1 MPALYLFISKNNTP
15 CPLPKGRGNFTPL
28 ENHRLLSVVTII
40 IIYRLWHKA
49 TVCLRERACSLT
61 RVYYKEPLIPTV
73 YGNTTG
79 LKPAELRMLERLY
92 RRKTPPNMVITPEA
106 ARALTEA
113 SAEIGRQVGLI
124 MDRSGSIRNVL
135 VGTNKDI
142 LIPDLS
148 EHRLGSKRL
157 RGVRF
162 IHTHLKEMPLNQEDL
177 TDLALLRLDLIAAL
191 AARPDGLPGSI
202 SIAHLLP
209 PNPEEQLYE
218 VLPLQAV
225 HTINI
230 DAANFIVDLEREM
243 ERAQGAREVAQK
255 DRAILVSVSKKS
267 KQEQEESIEEL
278 KELTRSDGI
287 AVLDTVV
294 QRLHDINPKYL
305 LGEGKLKELIIRSQQ
320 LGADLIVFDQNLTP
334 AQVKAIGDIT
344 EMRVIDRTQLIL
356 DIFARRAHSG
366 DGKVQVEL
374 AQLKYRLPRL
384 SERSTALSRLTGGIG
399 GRGPGETRLEVDMR
413 RARDKIRRLEKQLD
427 ALGRARDQR
436 RERRVKSEIPIV
448 SIAGYTNAGKS
459 TLFNTLTKSDVK
471 AENLLFATLDTATR
485 RLRFPRDREV
495 VITDTVGFIK
505 DLPKD
510 LLGAFKA
517 TLDEMQDAD
526 LILHVV
532 DISNPRFEQQ
542 MESVDNLLIEL
553 GLDTI
558 PKLAVFNKAD
568 LVNALWARAVAARFN
583 GVVCS
588 AIDPGSF
595 GDLLKEIE
603 KKVWEEKSSAFSVQS
618 SE

>member
-1 MPALYLFISKNNTP
+1 
-15 CPLPKGRGNFTPL
+15 
-28 ENHRLLSVVTII
+28 
-40 IIYRLWHKA
+40 
-49 TVCLRERACSLT
+49 
-61 RVYYKEPLIPTV
+61 
-73 YGNTTG
+73 
-79 LKPAELRMLERLY
+79 MLERLY

-106 ARALTEA
+106 ARALTEV
-113 SAEIGRQVGLI
+113 SAEIGRQVGVI

-177 TDLALLRLDLIAAL
+177 TDLALLRLDMIAAL

-202 SIAHLLP
+202 SLAHLLP
-209 PNPEEQLYE
+209 PNPEEKLYE
-218 VLPLQAV
+218 VLPSQAV
-225 HTINI
+225 HTVNI
-230 DAANFIVDLEREM
+230 DAANFIADLEREM
-243 ERAQGAREVAQK
+243 ERAQSAREVAQK

-267 KQEQEESIEEL
+267 KHEQEESIEEL
-278 KELTRSDGI
+278 KELARSDGI
-287 AVLDTVV
+287 TVLDTVV

-305 LGEGKLKELIIRSQQ
+305 LGEGKLKELVIRSQQ

-413 RARDKIRRLEKQLD
+413 RARDRIRRLEKQLD
-427 ALGRARDQR
+427 SLGRARDQR

-568 LVNALWARAVAARFN
+568 LVNTLWARAVAARFN

-588 AIDPGSF
+588 AINPGTF

-603 KKVWEEKSSAFSVQS
+603 KRVWKEVSTEFGVQS
-618 SE
+618 SESGRDSS

>member
-1 MPALYLFISKNNTP
+1 MPP
-15 CPLPKGRGNFTPL
+15 D
-28 ENHRLLSVVTII
+28 TI
-40 IIYRLWHKA
+40 
-49 TVCLRERACSLT
+49 
-61 RVYYKEPLIPTV
+61 
-73 YGNTTG
+73 
-79 LKPAELRMLERLY
+79 
-92 RRKTPPNMVITPEA
+92 ITPEA
-106 ARALTEA
+106 ARALSEA
-113 SAEIGRQVGLI
+113 SAGIGRQVGLI
-124 MDRSGSIRNVL
+124 IDRSGSIRNVL
-135 VGTNKDI
+135 VGTNHDI

-148 EHRLGSKRL
+148 EHRLGARRL

-162 IHTHLKEMPLNQEDL
+162 IHTHLKNTPLNQEDL
-177 TDLALLRLDLIAAL
+177 TDLALLRLDMIAAL
-191 AARPDGLPGSI
+191 AVGPNGIPGTI
-202 SIAHLLP
+202 SLAYLVP
-209 PNPEEQLYE
+209 PNPSGIIHEIRPPQS
-218 VLPLQAV
+218 V
-225 HTINI
+225 HALDV
-230 DAANFIVDLEREM
+230 DAAEFISDIEREM
-243 ERAQGAREVAQK
+243 ERAQSALVVAKK

-267 KQEQEESIEEL
+267 KHEQEESIEEL
-278 KELTRSDGI
+278 KELARTDAI
-287 AVLDTVV
+287 TVLDTVV
-294 QRLHDINPKYL
+294 QRPHDINPRYL

-320 LGADLIVFDQNLTP
+320 LGADLIVFNQDLTP
-334 AQVKAIGDIT
+334 AQVKSIGDIT

-427 ALGRARDQR
+427 ALGKARDQR
-436 RERRVKSEIPIV
+436 RERRIKSEIPIV

-459 TLFNTLTKSDVK
+459 TLFNTLTRSEVK
-471 AENLLFATLDTATR
+471 AEDLLFATLDTATR

-510 LLGAFKA
+510 LLGAFRA

-542 MESVDNLLIEL
+542 MESVNNLLTEI
-553 GLDTI
+553 GLDELPQI
-558 PKLAVFNKAD
+558 VVLNKAD
-568 LVNALWARAVAARFN
+568 LVNRLWARAISARFK

-588 AIDPGSF
+588 AIDPNTL

-603 KKVWEEKSSAFSVQS
+603 KRVWGQDRSGFGVQS
-618 SE
+618 SG

>member
-1 MPALYLFISKNNTP
+1 
-15 CPLPKGRGNFTPL
+15 
-28 ENHRLLSVVTII
+28 
-40 IIYRLWHKA
+40 
-49 TVCLRERACSLT
+49 
-61 RVYYKEPLIPTV
+61 
-73 YGNTTG
+73 
-79 LKPAELRMLERLY
+79 MLERLY
-92 RRKTPPNMVITPEA
+92 RRKMPPPSIITPEA
-106 ARALTEA
+106 ARALSEA
-113 SAEIGRQVGLI
+113 SAETGRQVGLI
-124 MDRSGSIRNVL
+124 IDRSGSVRNVI
-135 VGTNKDI
+135 VGSNKDI

-148 EHRLGSKRL
+148 EHRLGAKRL

-162 IHTHLKEMPLNQEDL
+162 VHTHLKGQPLNQEDL
-177 TDLALLRLDLIAAL
+177 TDLALLRLDFMAAL
-191 AARPDGLPGSI
+191 AVQADGLPGNI
-202 SIAHLLP
+202 SIAYLVP
-209 PNPEEQLYE
+209 PNPEEKLYE
-218 VLPLQAV
+218 VMPSRSV
-225 HTINI
+225 HSIML
-230 DAANFIVDLEREM
+230 DAAEFIADIERQM
-243 ERAQGAREVAQK
+243 ERAQAAREVAKK

-267 KQEQEESIEEL
+267 KHEQEESVEEL
-278 KELTRSDGI
+278 KELARTDGI
-287 AVLDTVV
+287 TVLDTVT
-294 QRLHDINPKYL
+294 QRLHDINPRYL

-320 LGADLIVFDQNLTP
+320 LGSDLIVFDQNLSP

-427 ALGRARDQR
+427 ALGKARGQR
-436 RERRVKSEIPIV
+436 RERRIKSEIPIV

-459 TLFNTLTKSDVK
+459 TLFNALTRSDVK

-510 LLGAFKA
+510 LLGAFRA

-542 MESVDNLLIEL
+542 MESVNNLLHEI
-553 GLDTI
+553 GLDHI
-558 PKLAVFNKAD
+558 PQLVVLNKVD
-568 LVNALWARAVAARFN
+568 LVNPFWAKAIANRFR
-583 GVVCS
+583 GIVCS
-588 AIDPGSF
+588 AINQETF

-603 KKVWEEKSSAFSVQS
+603 RKVWEPDSPEYRVQS
-618 SE
+618 EGSTKK

>member
-1 MPALYLFISKNNTP
+1 
-15 CPLPKGRGNFTPL
+15 
-28 ENHRLLSVVTII
+28 
-40 IIYRLWHKA
+40 
-49 TVCLRERACSLT
+49 
-61 RVYYKEPLIPTV
+61 
-73 YGNTTG
+73 
-79 LKPAELRMLERLY
+79 MLERLY
-92 RRKTPPNMVITPEA
+92 RRKTPPNMVIAPEA
-106 ARALTEA
+106 ARALTES
-113 SAEIGRQVGLI
+113 SAKIGRQVGLI

-135 VGTNKDI
+135 VGTNRDI

-162 IHTHLKEMPLNQEDL
+162 IHTHLQEMPLNQEDL
-177 TDLALLRLDLIAAL
+177 TDLALLRLDMIAAL

-209 PNPEEQLYE
+209 PNLEEKLYE
-218 VLPLQAV
+218 VLPPQAV
-225 HTINI
+225 HAVTI
-230 DAANFIVDLEREM
+230 DAANFIADLEREM
-243 ERAQGAREVAQK
+243 ERAQSALEVAK
-255 DRAILVSVSKKS
+255 RDRAILVSVSKKS
-267 KQEQEESIEEL
+267 KHEQEESIEEL

-287 AVLDTVV
+287 TVLDTVI

-399 GRGPGETRLEVDMR
+399 GRGPGETRLEIDMR

-427 ALGRARDQR
+427 ALGKARDQR

-459 TLFNTLTKSDVK
+459 TLFNTLTKSEVK

-532 DISNPRFEQQ
+532 DISNPRFEHQ
-542 MESVDNLLIEL
+542 MESVDNLLIEI

-568 LVNALWARAVAARFN
+568 LVNAQWAKAVAVRFN

-588 AIDPGSF
+588 AINPGTF

-603 KKVWEEKSSAFSVQS
+603 KRVWKEDSTEPRVQVRS
-618 SE
+618 KKDGS

>member
-1 MPALYLFISKNNTP
+1 
-15 CPLPKGRGNFTPL
+15 
-28 ENHRLLSVVTII
+28 
-40 IIYRLWHKA
+40 
-49 TVCLRERACSLT
+49 
-61 RVYYKEPLIPTV
+61 
-73 YGNTTG
+73 
-79 LKPAELRMLERLY
+79 MLERLY
-92 RRKTPPNMVITPEA
+92 RRKMPPPSIITPEA
-106 ARALTEA
+106 ARALSEA
-113 SAEIGRQVGLI
+113 SAETGRQVGLI
-124 MDRSGSIRNVL
+124 IDRSGSVRNVI
-135 VGTNKDI
+135 VGSNKDI

-148 EHRLGSKRL
+148 EHRLGAKRL

-162 IHTHLKEMPLNQEDL
+162 VHTHLKGQPLNQEDL
-177 TDLALLRLDLIAAL
+177 TDLALLRLDFMAAL
-191 AARPDGLPGSI
+191 AVQADGLPGNI
-202 SIAHLLP
+202 SIAYLVP
-209 PNPEEQLYE
+209 PNPEEKLYE
-218 VLPLQAV
+218 VMPSRSV
-225 HTINI
+225 HSIML
-230 DAANFIVDLEREM
+230 DAAEFIADIERQM
-243 ERAQGAREVAQK
+243 ERAQAAREVAKK
-255 DRAILVSVSKKS
+255 DRAILVSVSKKNRH
-267 KQEQEESIEEL
+267 EQEESVEEL
-278 KELTRSDGI
+278 KELARTDGI
-287 AVLDTVV
+287 TVLDTVT
-294 QRLHDINPKYL
+294 QRLHDINPRYL

-320 LGADLIVFDQNLTP
+320 LGSDLIVFDQNLSP

-427 ALGRARDQR
+427 ALGKARGQR
-436 RERRVKSEIPIV
+436 RERRIKSEIPIV

-459 TLFNTLTKSDVK
+459 TLFNALTRSDVK

-510 LLGAFKA
+510 LLGAFRA

-542 MESVDNLLIEL
+542 MESVNNLLHEI
-553 GLDTI
+553 GLDHI
-558 PKLAVFNKAD
+558 PQLVVLNKVD
-568 LVNALWARAVAARFN
+568 LVNPFWAKAIANRFR
-583 GVVCS
+583 GIVCS
-588 AIDPGSF
+588 AINQETF

-603 KKVWEEKSSAFSVQS
+603 RKVWEPDSPEYRVQS
-618 SE
+618 EGSTKK

>member
-1 MPALYLFISKNNTP
+1 
-15 CPLPKGRGNFTPL
+15 
-28 ENHRLLSVVTII
+28 
-40 IIYRLWHKA
+40 
-49 TVCLRERACSLT
+49 
-61 RVYYKEPLIPTV
+61 
-73 YGNTTG
+73 
-79 LKPAELRMLERLY
+79 
-92 RRKTPPNMVITPEA
+92 
-106 ARALTEA
+106 
-113 SAEIGRQVGLI
+113 
-124 MDRSGSIRNVL
+124 
-135 VGTNKDI
+135 KDI

-148 EHRLGSKRL
+148 EHRLGSRRL

-162 IHTHLKEMPLNQEDL
+162 IHTHLKDQPLNQEDL
-177 TDLALLRLDLIAAL
+177 TDLALLRLDMIAAL
-191 AARPDGLPGSI
+191 AVRADGLPGDI
-202 SIAHLLP
+202 SIAHLVP
-209 PNPEEQLYE
+209 PNPEEKLYE
-218 VLPLQAV
+218 VLPPRPV
-225 HTINI
+225 HTAGI
-230 DAANFIVDLEREM
+230 DAAEFIADIERQM
-243 ERAQGAREVAQK
+243 EKAQAAVEVAKK

-267 KQEQEESIEEL
+267 RQEQEESIEEL
-278 KELTRSDGI
+278 KELARSDGI
-287 AVLDTVV
+287 TVLDTVV
-294 QRLHDINPKYL
+294 QRLHDINPRYL

-413 RARDKIRRLEKQLD
+413 RARDRIRRLERQLD
-427 ALGRARDQR
+427 ALGKARDQR
-436 RERRVKSEIPIV
+436 RERRVRSDIPIV

-459 TLFNTLTKSDVK
+459 TLFNALTKSEVK

-510 LLGAFKA
+510 LLGAFRA

-532 DISNPRFEQQ
+532 DLSNPRFEQQ
-542 MESVDNLLIEL
+542 MDSVNAILEEI
-553 GLDTI
+553 GLDHI
-558 PKLAVFNKAD
+558 PQLVVLNKAD
-568 LVNALWARAVAARFN
+568 IVNPRWAKAIANRFG

-588 AIDPGSF
+588 AINPATF
-595 GDLLKEIE
+595 GDLLQEIE
-603 KKVWEEKSSAFSVQS
+603 KRVWKEESSEFPAREADSVQS
-618 SE
+618 S

>member
-1 MPALYLFISKNNTP
+1 
-15 CPLPKGRGNFTPL
+15 
-28 ENHRLLSVVTII
+28 
-40 IIYRLWHKA
+40 
-49 TVCLRERACSLT
+49 
-61 RVYYKEPLIPTV
+61 
-73 YGNTTG
+73 
-79 LKPAELRMLERLY
+79 MLERLY
-92 RRKTPPNMVITPEA
+92 RRKMPPDTVITPEA
-106 ARALTEA
+106 ARALSEA
-113 SAEIGRQVGLI
+113 SYGIGRQVGLI
-124 MDRSGSIRNVL
+124 IDRSGSIRYVL
-135 VGTNKDI
+135 VGTNHDI

-148 EHRLGSKRL
+148 EHRLGARRL

-162 IHTHLKEMPLNQEDL
+162 IHTHLKNAPLNQEDL
-177 TDLALLRLDLIAAL
+177 TDLALLRLDMIAAL
-191 AARPDGLPGSI
+191 VVGPNGIPGTI
-202 SIAHLLP
+202 SLAYLVP
-209 PNPEEQLYE
+209 PNPSGKITE
-218 VLPLQAV
+218 VLPPQSV
-225 HTINI
+225 HALDM
-230 DAANFIVDLEREM
+230 DAAEFIADIEREM
-243 ERAQGAREVAQK
+243 ERAQSALVVGKK

-267 KQEQEESIEEL
+267 RHEQEESIEEL
-278 KELTRSDGI
+278 RELARTDAI
-287 AVLDTVV
+287 TVLDAVI
-294 QRLHDINPKYL
+294 QRLHEINPKYL

-320 LGADLIVFDQNLTP
+320 LGADLIVFNQDLTP
-334 AQVKAIGDIT
+334 AQVKSIGDIT

-427 ALGRARDQR
+427 ALGKARDQR
-436 RERRVKSEIPIV
+436 RELRIKSEIPIV

-459 TLFNTLTKSDVK
+459 TLFNALTRSEVK
-471 AENLLFATLDTATR
+471 AEDLLFATLDTATR

-510 LLGAFKA
+510 LLGAFRA

-542 MESVDNLLIEL
+542 MESVNNLLAEI
-553 GLDTI
+553 GLDGL
-558 PKLAVFNKAD
+558 PQLVVLNKAD
-568 LVNALWARAVAARFN
+568 LVNRLWARAVAARFK

-588 AIDPGSF
+588 AIDQNTL

-603 KKVWEEKSSAFSVQS
+603 QRVWAEDSSEFSVQR

>member
-1 MPALYLFISKNNTP
+1 
-15 CPLPKGRGNFTPL
+15 
-28 ENHRLLSVVTII
+28 
-40 IIYRLWHKA
+40 
-49 TVCLRERACSLT
+49 
-61 RVYYKEPLIPTV
+61 
-73 YGNTTG
+73 
-79 LKPAELRMLERLY
+79 MLERLY
-92 RRKTPPNMVITPEA
+92 RRRMPPDAVITPEA
-106 ARALTEA
+106 ARALSEA
-113 SAEIGRQVGLI
+113 SAEIGRQIGLI
-124 MDRSGSIRNVL
+124 IDRSGSVRNVL

-148 EHRLGSKRL
+148 EHRLGAKRL

-162 IHTHLKEMPLNQEDL
+162 IHTHLKGQPLNQEDL
-177 TDLALLRLDLIAAL
+177 TDLALLRMDLIAAL
-191 AARPDGLPGSI
+191 AVQADGLPGMI
-202 SIAHLLP
+202 SIAYLIP
-209 PNPEEQLYE
+209 PNPEEKLYE
-218 VLPLQAV
+218 VLPPQSV
-225 HTINI
+225 HALSLDISE
-230 DAANFIVDLEREM
+230 FIADIERQM
-243 ERAQGAREVAQK
+243 ERAQAALEVAKK

-267 KQEQEESIEEL
+267 RQEQEESVEEL
-278 KELTRSDGI
+278 KELSRTDGI
-287 AVLDTVV
+287 TVLDAVI

-320 LGADLIVFDQNLTP
+320 LGADLIVFDQDLSP

-427 ALGRARDQR
+427 ALGKARSQR
-436 RERRVKSEIPIV
+436 RERRIKSDIPIV

-459 TLFNTLTKSDVK
+459 TLFNALTRSEVK

-505 DLPKD
+505 DLPQD
-510 LLGAFKA
+510 LLGAFRA

-542 MESVDNLLIEL
+542 MESVNTLLQEI
-553 GLDTI
+553 GLDHI
-558 PKLAVFNKAD
+558 PQLMVLNKVD
-568 LVNALWARAVAARFN
+568 LVNPLWAKAMASRFKGVA
-583 GVVCS
+583 CS
-588 AIDPGSF
+588 AIRQDTF

-603 KKVWEEKSSAFSVQS
+603 KRVWQEDSSEFKVQS
-618 SE
+618 S

>member
-1 MPALYLFISKNNTP
+1 
-15 CPLPKGRGNFTPL
+15 
-28 ENHRLLSVVTII
+28 
-40 IIYRLWHKA
+40 
-49 TVCLRERACSLT
+49 
-61 RVYYKEPLIPTV
+61 
-73 YGNTTG
+73 
-79 LKPAELRMLERLY
+79 MLERLY
-92 RRKTPPNMVITPEA
+92 RRKTPPNTVITPEA
-106 ARALTEA
+106 ARALPEA
-113 SAEIGRQVGLI
+113 SVETGRQIGLI
-124 MDRSGSIRNVL
+124 IDRGGNIRNVL

-162 IHTHLKEMPLNQEDL
+162 IHTHLKDMPLNQEDF
-177 TDLALLRLDLIAAL
+177 TDLALLRLDMIAAL
-191 AARPDGLPGSI
+191 TVRPDGLPGMI

-209 PNPEEQLYE
+209 RNPNEKLYE
-218 VLPLQAV
+218 VLPPQAV
-225 HTINI
+225 HTLKI
-230 DAANFIVDLEREM
+230 DAADFIADLEREM
-243 ERAQGAREVAQK
+243 ERAQTAIEVAKK
-255 DRAILVSVSKKS
+255 DRAILVSASKRS
-267 KQEQEESIEEL
+267 RHEQEESVEEL
-278 KELTRSDGI
+278 KELARTDGI
-287 AVLDTVV
+287 TVLDSVI
-294 QRLHDINPKYL
+294 QRPHDINPRYL

-320 LGADLIVFDQNLTP
+320 LGADLIVFDQDLSP
-334 AQVKAIGDIT
+334 AQVKSIGDIT

-399 GRGPGETRLEVDMR
+399 GRGPGETRLEIDMR

-427 ALGRARDQR
+427 SLGKARDQR
-436 RERRVKSEIPIV
+436 RERRVRSEIPIV

-459 TLFNTLTKSDVK
+459 TLFNALTKSEVK

-505 DLPKD
+505 NLPED

-532 DISNPRFEQQ
+532 DISNQRFEQQ
-542 MESVDNLLIEL
+542 MDSVEKLLNEL
-553 GLDTI
+553 GLDHI
-558 PKLAVFNKAD
+558 PKLVVLNKVD
-568 LVNALWARAVAARFN
+568 LVNPPWAKVLARRFN
-583 GVVCS
+583 GVTCS
-588 AIDPGSF
+588 AIHPATF
-595 GDLLKEIE
+595 GNLLEEIE
-603 KKVWEEKSSAFSVQS
+603 KRIWPEELQSKSAV
-618 SE
+618 